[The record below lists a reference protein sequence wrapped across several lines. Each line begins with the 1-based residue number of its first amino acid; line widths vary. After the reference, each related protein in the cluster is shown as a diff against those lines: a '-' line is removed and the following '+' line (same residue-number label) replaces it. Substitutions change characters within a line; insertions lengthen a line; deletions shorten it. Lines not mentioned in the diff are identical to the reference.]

1 MMFQDETGLIYLN
14 YEGLIPFFSNLV
26 FATLKL
32 EKLIGKSCKVYG
44 WFIRGLSPRIE
55 LEKIVVEGK
64 EIKSR
69 VKFLGIIVGGLISL
83 IGFFIF
89 SIPLFL

>member
-1 MMFQDETGLIYLN
+1 MFQDETGLIYLN

-26 FATLKL
+26 FAIFKL

-55 LEKIVVEGK
+55 LKTILIEGK

-69 VKFLGIIVGGLISL
+69 VKFLGIIVGVLIIL
-83 IGFFIF
+83 IGIFIF
-89 SIPLFL
+89 LLSYFL